1 MLGDRIKF
9 FRELRGLTLEHLGVL
24 LGFPQAQ
31 AHTRISKMETG
42 ERKPKEPT
50 VQALAE
56 IFEISP
62 VALYAPG
69 NASEA
74 ELMQTLFSIEDRKE
88 VVVSEQGAFINIRMR
103 RTPALETWA
112 QQQMRCREGE
122 ITEEEYE
129 HWRHNY
135 LPQDES

>member
-62 VALYAPG
+62 VAFADGTTTELTEWIGNFKRPG
-69 NASEA
+69 KMPHSVMTLLAHFVTSASCVTMMTVFP
-74 ELMQTLFSIEDRKE
+74 LS
-88 VVVSEQGAFINIRMR
+88 
-103 RTPALETWA
+103 
-112 QQQMRCREGE
+112 
-122 ITEEEYE
+122 
-129 HWRHNY
+129 
-135 LPQDES
+135 